1 MNKPLKEFK
10 NNYKT
15 ELLSLLWRQW
25 SSLGIAGYGNEES
38 NRIIDSEALLIFTC
52 GIGRYDP
59 RLFDEALD
67 WLNTNGDLIN
77 IQRLKMILREEQFA
91 GAQVL
96 AAIAAATGRG
106 YKARKWKSLFENINK
121 KPLEPLFY
129 SPDNAPLNH
138 FGKTNEIF
146 AKYGFSRG
154 QIKMR
159 DQITPLKYSKNALIL
174 KLRGLFGLTARAE
187 IIAYL
192 LTHETAHPSL
202 IARETYFN
210 QKTVQDAMVEMAK
223 SGFMASKQTGR
234 EKQYWLNKKDWETL
248 LKIETANPKWFLYPP
263 FLSALEKVWIK
274 LNETEFGNLNDLLLS
289 SELRSLM
296 TEIKPK
302 FERAGLQQFISDDK
316 NHKAEQY
323 IPVFISDINNILKR
337 NKN

>member
-1 MNKPLKEFK
+1 MNKSLEEFK

-25 SSLGIAGYGNEES
+25 SSLGVAGYGNEQG

-67 WLNTNGDLIN
+67 WLRANGDLIN
-77 IQRLKMILREEQFA
+77 IQRLKMILREEKFA
-91 GAQVL
+91 GVQVL
-96 AAIAAATGRG
+96 AAIAATIGQG

-121 KPLEPLFY
+121 EPIEPLFY
-129 SPDNAPLNH
+129 SPDNAPIKH

-146 AKYGFSRG
+146 ANCGFSRG
-154 QIKMR
+154 QIKPR
-159 DQITPLKYSKNALIL
+159 NQITPLKYSKNALIL
-174 KLRGLFGLTARAE
+174 KLRGLFGINARAE
-187 IIAYL
+187 IITYL

-223 SGFMASKQTGR
+223 SGFISSKQIGR
-234 EKQYWLNKKDWETL
+234 EKRYWLNTKDWEAL
-248 LKIETANPKWFLYPP
+248 LKIEIANTKWFLYPP
-263 FLSALEKVWIK
+263 FLNALERIWAK
-274 LNETEFGNLNDLLLS
+274 LNESKFKNMNDLLLS
-289 SELRSLM
+289 SELRLIM

-302 FERAGLQQFISDDK
+302 FEQAGLHQFISDDK

-323 IPVFISDINNILKR
+323 IPVFISDINNILKQI
-337 NKN
+337 KN